1 MVTLKVLYGRESMA
15 NVDRKPNSQDRIQGD
30 SQYAAFSHSSHS
42 LLTLVVLKPTVSAA
56 EVGYRH
62 GDTRHSPLRAAS
74 RDPA

>member
-1 MVTLKVLYGRESMA
+1 MVTLQVLYGGESMA

-30 SQYAAFSHSSHS
+30 AQYTAFSHS

-74 RDPA
+74 RDPP